1 MTRTQ
6 IFDFLGG
13 FIMELKVT
21 AFVNVAVIVV
31 IVGFMVK
38 AAGV

>member
-1 MTRTQ
+1 
-6 IFDFLGG
+6 
-13 FIMELKVT
+13 MELKVT